1 MPLLTDFPAPRWLP
15 WRWRNR
21 WDQFRID
28 SAIRDLDRTPPM
40 PAAAPGEALA
50 DVQMLVCRRDLTMA
64 VLALKSLLRYAPGQ
78 LAVTLTNDGSL
89 SAADRAW
96 VDRHVPGCRWLP
108 RHLPEATLA
117 PVFDG
122 RPHLRALYGTGF
134 QLVCKLVHAFASP
147 ASERVIV
154 LDPDTAFLARPD
166 LLVTWVAGG
175 DAHAHYMHGA
185 AGQDGKIPQHVW
197 DSFAEITART
207 GCAPAAWRL
216 DNHYFNSGLL
226 LFRPAQ
232 CNLDHAE
239 AYLGWRTETGEGLW
253 DGMRGIWFGEW
264 TREQT
269 AFLVMYA
276 LMDPPSRPLPEG
288 YNLGPLRENGFNH
301 FLREYMVHPDTLRRL
316 ARLVT
321 ELGARGTASAP

>member
-1 MPLLTDFPAPRWLP
+1 MSLLKNVPAPAWLG
-15 WRWRNR
+15 WRWRTR
-21 WDQFRID
+21 WDQHRID
-28 SAIRDLDRTPPM
+28 SSIRRLDRTPPT
-40 PAAAPGEALA
+40 PAGPPGAALA
-50 DVQMLVCRRDLTMA
+50 DVHMLVCRRDLRMS
-64 VLALKSLLRYAPGQ
+64 VLALKSLMRFAPGRF
-78 LAVTLTNDGSL
+78 AVTLTNEGTL
-89 SAADRAW
+89 SAADEAW
-96 VDRHVPGCRWLP
+96 VSRHVPGCRWLP

-134 QLVCKLVHAFASP
+134 QLVCKLVHSFASP
-147 ASERVIV
+147 ACERVIV
-154 LDPDTAFLARPD
+154 LDPDTAFLAPPE
-166 LLVTWVAGG
+166 LLLHWLQG
-175 DAHAHYMHGA
+175 DDPHAYYMHGVP
-185 AGQDGKIPQHVW
+185 GRDGTIPREVW
-197 DSFAEITART
+197 DGFAAITALG
-207 GCAPAAWRL
+207 GCAPGQWRL

-239 AYLGWRTETGEGLW
+239 AFLRWRADEGTGLREGLP
-253 DGMRGIWFGEW
+253 GIWFGDW

-288 YNLGPLRENGFNH
+288 YCLGPLREDSFNH
-301 FLREYMVHPDTLRRL
+301 FLREYMVHPDTLRRM

-321 ELGARGTASAP
+321 ELEAGGR